1 MLALTP
7 MRRPTKSLLVVGA
20 CAGFVLLG
28 AAGEVLLHP
37 DLLPK
42 SMAAQRD
49 PQSTPVNRAQLE
61 EILGRAATRLDAGL
75 RAKLAEAVFSES
87 ERAGYDPLF
96 ILALVAVESRFRIS
110 VSSERGA
117 YGLMQLKPSTFA
129 WIAGR
134 EPDLDD
140 DVAVAEDP
148 VLDVRLAVRYFRW
161 LEHRFHDRDDALMA
175 YNAGPRRL
183 QQYKKTAIPDSL
195 REYPKRVMREYTRFV
210 KMVGTGV
217 DIGGVMIAGNVN

>member
-1 MLALTP
+1 MPKRPHRRTLAVAGL
-7 MRRPTKSLLVVGA
+7 
-20 CAGFVLLG
+20 CAGLVLAG

-37 DLLPK
+37 ELLPN
-42 SMAAQRD
+42 SVPRLQNSAAAEKLTRQ
-49 PQSTPVNRAQLE
+49 QLE
-61 EILGRAATRLDAGL
+61 EILTRAAPKLDPAL
-75 RAKLAEAVFSES
+75 RTKLAEAVTTEAD
-87 ERAGYDPLF
+87 RAGYDPLF
-96 ILALVAVESRFRIS
+96 ILALVSVESRFRIS

-140 DVAVAEDP
+140 DAAVAEDP

-195 REYPKRVMREYTRFV
+195 REYPRKVLREYTRFQ

-217 DIGGVMIAGNVN
+217 DIGGVMIARNIN